1 MANRLGS
8 QQHRVIPIVNMIV
21 VAILANACCW
31 VPPLLLALGGTAA
44 RYAHFI
50 EPYRPYLL
58 ALMALQLVWG
68 FRNAYKSH
76 SKCCGAEFERHRRI
90 RIITFWCIAAVVIG
104 LNLIPHTH
112 S

>member
-1 MANRLGS
+1 MVL
-8 QQHRVIPIVNMIV
+8 
-21 VAILANACCW
+21 VALLANACCW
-31 VPPLLLALGGTAA
+31 LPPLLLAIGGAA
-44 RYAHFI
+44 TRFVHFI

-58 ALMALQLVWG
+58 GLMAIQLIWG
-68 FRNAYKSH
+68 FRNAYRSH
-76 SKCCGAEFERHRRI
+76 EKCCGLGHDDDRRI